1 MRNTFRVIGI
11 VHFLVTLFLIGCYVG
26 NAIKFITCD
35 FDSKGSWKAEA
46 IHGVGL
52 FGLAPITVW
61 YDGEK
66 DEHWFNSSKFKR
78 ISKRF

>member
-11 VHFLVTLFLIGCYVG
+11 IHFIIALFLIGCYVG
-26 NAIKFITCD
+26 NAIKFINCD

-61 YDGEK
+61 YDGE
-66 DEHWFNSSKFKR
+66 
-78 ISKRF
+78 